1 MIQNLGKQFF
11 PKSGWNVIEI
21 LYKYMSGSWQKG
33 FLPQK
38 ADFALTQVFDY
49 YLTKPCSSIKNLQGF
64 VNTYFTLT

>member
-1 MIQNLGKQFF
+1 MHVWELAKR
-11 PKSGWNVIEI
+11 
-21 LYKYMSGSWQKG
+21 